1 MKSALSNRLIWLKR
15 EWPAFTFWL
24 LSPFI
29 GTYLFV
35 LFQQTLI
42 GELTIPVGIVLEDSS
57 ERANQ
62 LVEQLRKS
70 DYLELHMLSKSVA
83 LNQLEQHQLDNVFI
97 IKEGYENHLTEGK
110 KRLIEGYA
118 SNQSYAYFAVEELVT
133 SLVQEQASRAKLVH
147 EVKTLLQNSNRM
159 DLFEP
164 EVIWEKSVARQHKK
178 DLINLQ
184 IQSFE
189 HGEVKENK
197 TPLLS
202 PVAIWSSLTLLST
215 WFLFDWV
222 MKERRQTLRVR
233 WQLARES
240 FAHYVIKQLAL
251 FTSLFY
257 IMDVLFFSFFLT
269 INDASFFI
277 HLLIYRF
284 IINGLACFVA
294 HLFTSLHLY
303 YCSGLIFIAFVTL
316 FSGNI
321 IPLDGL
327 LGKIPWLFS
336 VLPSY
341 AFLQQQVPWTL
352 LVGMSSLLIFYWMRG
367 NKDVEH

>member
-1 MKSALSNRLIWLKR
+1 MKSALTYRLIWLKH
-15 EWPAFTFWL
+15 EWPAFIFWL
-24 LSPFI
+24 MSPFI

-35 LFQQTLI
+35 LLQQTLV
-42 GELTIPVGIVLEDSS
+42 GELTVPVGIVLEDSS

-62 LVEQLRKS
+62 LVEQLRES
-70 DYLELHMLSKSVA
+70 EYLELHILSQSDA
-83 LNQLEQHQLDNVFI
+83 LNQLEQHQLDSVFI
-97 IKEGYENHLTEGK
+97 IKEDYEKHLMEGK

-118 SNQSYAYFAVEELVT
+118 SNQSYAYFAIEELVT
-133 SLVQEQASRAKLVH
+133 SLVQEQATRAKLVN
-147 EVKTLLQNSNRM
+147 EVNTLLQDSNRM

-164 EVIWEKSVARQHKK
+164 DVIWEKSVVRQHEK
-178 DLINLQ
+178 DLIDFK

-189 HGEVKENK
+189 HGEVQDNK

-233 WQLARES
+233 WQLARET
-240 FAHYVIKQLAL
+240 FAHYVIKQFLL
-251 FTSLFY
+251 FTGIFY
-257 IMDVLFFSFFLT
+257 IIDVLFFSLILN

-277 HLLIYRF
+277 HLFIYRF

-303 YCSGLIFIAFVTL
+303 YCSGLIFTLFITL

-327 LGKIPWLFS
+327 LAKIPWLLS
-336 VLPSY
+336 VLPTY
-341 AFLQQQVPWTL
+341 AFLQQQVPWAL
-352 LVGMSSLLIFYWMRG
+352 LVGMTSLLILYWMRG
-367 NKDVEH
+367 NKDVTN